1 MRNQKKKWNGIGRK
15 MVSILLCT
23 GMILPCLAEAAPEAM
38 AAEKRETVIL
48 ESSKL
53 PADRLPEGDCV
64 YFGTAAASVAE
75 QGEYAVRIYREG
87 DVSKSIEVE
96 MRTFDMTAVYGEDYE
111 LVMDGVE
118 ETASGKTLLETYVKG
133 QITEENE
140 VELPASASSGM
151 EENASGGGTKASEV
165 STLAAEKEKETGI
178 ESRKLQKTEDKTL
191 AASLSDMLVTDAM
204 GTIEFSSSCH
214 LTFEEGEKEKLV
226 TFRILEDD
234 ISEGTEGFSLYL
246 ASAEGADVFQVATC
260 AVSIEDDEKAERS
273 RISFAKPEYTTED
286 GKAVLT
292 VTRTGAE
299 QSVCDMRVQTVAQTA
314 QAGVDYEEKDE
325 TLTFAPYETEKKIET
340 AVSGSGSFYVTLT
353 ELTACEKGK
362 NAKAR
367 VDITEPAGAKK
378 SVRMLKKEADVNAG
392 GRKTYEI
399 KQPQTV
405 DVPVLG
411 NIAAGMGT
419 GLLTFGKTWWDD
431 EKTGYTL
438 QIGLDGSLG
447 ASAQP
452 EEKTQKYRDLHRMA
466 AGAKA
471 DKTDGA
477 ASQILSDLYSD
488 ALAGTEIND
497 GDIKSE
503 KIVTERIKKAVK
515 GDENGRAQQPS
526 AGLGTDAWNVGSAFV
541 LAFDFVYNPVTKE
554 YMFSCGSV
562 AAGGTYTFQ
571 KTAHTMISTLPA
583 YVNVALTMKEDFTDF
598 YEAGNGAKALTADEF
613 DSYSGNLAQM
623 LGDSGQTLSLSFAGK
638 AQAAVGTSVI
648 LSPRGYVTY
657 EMQFDAGVSEA
668 SSGGAKV
675 STAGGFRIDCMLFS
689 VDVSMCSAA
698 KGWGSLNHAAAGKV
712 SGAGEWNRAGTQSRR
727 AEEGVKVSTLLDGA
741 MEYTRPKVVPLDD
754 DNNKKM
760 MVFIGKRGNAQGDDA
775 NGMALYYSLY
785 DGFVWEMPK
794 QVADDG
800 TADSMPDVVRKD
812 GKVFIA
818 WADAGRTF
826 TEEDTNI
833 EKLKTMDI
841 SMAVYDIDAGTMGPE
856 IALQKDKYLDLAPE
870 ITVDDTN
877 VYISYM
883 KRDLSRTEEEKDL
896 LDIKHIYSVYAYTIY
911 NHQTGEVQEEYD
923 STEKFFYFYHLKL
936 TDPLVCDL
944 SSVSAKVNG
953 ETYLLSTYTINE
965 DEDFETETEVYL
977 MIYNKTKDKY
987 YFPIRITED
996 ETGQSNPK
1004 LTEVSGTVYLTWVSE
1019 GFCFN
1024 MMNVTELLTAVFD
1037 TSEGG
1042 AAEKSAYINDDYNRR
1057 GGTSEYL
1064 TRKSKWYQK
1073 SAGELGM
1080 DETDYAGSIY
1090 EDLANRDFHIVS
1102 SNVTGQED
1110 RKTCISS
1117 YTLTGKEDAL
1127 YLFYTD
1133 FGPEEEKACV
1143 ELYGVKYEKG
1153 AAGEK
1158 GSFGKAVQI
1167 TDQDKVIDEPDLY
1180 MGGDGMVTA
1189 VSSCYEQS
1197 IDEEGNVQFGEN
1209 KLVSMEFEPVSSIG
1223 FADDAITLPASLVAG
1238 EEQEIAFVV
1247 QNNGLAD
1254 ASGFDYTVTQVT
1266 DGAENIIGEK
1276 DNHVDAIVK
1285 SGECMEV
1292 RVPWTIPESDSETD
1306 IKISVTENGHTVE
1319 RTCRISHQ
1327 SRLSFT
1333 GTKVVWE
1340 EGRPYVKTVVKNVGN
1355 AKSEACEATLHSPD
1369 VEGADRKEYG
1379 KIPVPA
1385 LASGQE
1391 QTLTIAFTPEINDFS
1406 EWGVM
1411 EFCLSVSDGKATVAQ
1426 TNGQMVS
1433 LVSVCAQIENGSRLE
1448 LKAGETIPLQAK
1460 AAPWN
1465 ELAGN
1470 IQYTSSDPDIAV
1482 VDETGAVT
1490 GKKEGTVTIVA
1501 RWPETGLEASVEVG
1515 VSGQSGTE
1523 VTPTPDVS
1531 STPEPTGTL
1540 EPAKTPGPSGIPGQS
1555 AAPGQT
1561 TAPGQTGGAGTGV
1574 AVPGE
1579 AAGTKSIV
1587 TGKKSLVVAPGKTVS
1602 AAYQAVADIPGAGRP
1617 ADVTVSVSGNKKI
1630 SAKIQGSQVLVSADK
1645 KAVRGSAA
1653 SVILRS
1659 KDASGRDVSAVIKV
1673 TVQNKTRKLR
1683 TKVKSLTLKKGGNKK
1698 ITLNVTTQNKKKAT
1712 TDAVRVSSRI
1722 VSLAKSSAKK
1732 KKVIVTLKGKKKGT
1746 QKVVIRVGSKKVR
1759 VTVKVV

>member
-38 AAEKRETVIL
+38 AAEKKETVIL

-340 AVSGSGSFYVTLT
+340 VVSGSGSFYVTLT

-447 ASAQP
+447 ASAQQ
-452 EEKTQKYRDLHRMA
+452 EEKIQKYRDLHRMA

-515 GDENGRAQQPS
+515 GDENGRAQQPV

-623 LGDSGQTLSLSFAGK
+623 LGDSGQTLSLSFTGK

-712 SGAGEWNRAGTQSRR
+712 SGTGEWNRAGTQSRR

-826 TEEDTNI
+826 TKEDTNI

-856 IALQKDKYLDLAPE
+856 IALKKDGYLDLAPE

-896 LDIKHIYSVYAYTIY
+896 LDIKHIYSIYVYTIY

-923 STEKFFYFYHLKL
+923 STEKFFDFYHLKL

-977 MIYNKTKDKY
+977 VIYNKTKDKY

-1110 RKTCISS
+1110 RKTCIS
-1117 YTLTGKEDAL
+1117 
-1127 YLFYTD
+1127 
-1133 FGPEEEKACV
+1133 
-1143 ELYGVKYEKG
+1143 
-1153 AAGEK
+1153 
-1158 GSFGKAVQI
+1158 
-1167 TDQDKVIDEPDLY
+1167 
-1180 MGGDGMVTA
+1180 
-1189 VSSCYEQS
+1189 
-1197 IDEEGNVQFGEN
+1197 
-1209 KLVSMEFEPVSSIG
+1209 
-1223 FADDAITLPASLVAG
+1223 
-1238 EEQEIAFVV
+1238 
-1247 QNNGLAD
+1247 
-1254 ASGFDYTVTQVT
+1254 
-1266 DGAENIIGEK
+1266 
-1276 DNHVDAIVK
+1276 
-1285 SGECMEV
+1285 
-1292 RVPWTIPESDSETD
+1292 
-1306 IKISVTENGHTVE
+1306 
-1319 RTCRISHQ
+1319 
-1327 SRLSFT
+1327 
-1333 GTKVVWE
+1333 
-1340 EGRPYVKTVVKNVGN
+1340 
-1355 AKSEACEATLHSPD
+1355 
-1369 VEGADRKEYG
+1369 DRK
-1379 KIPVPA
+1379 
-1385 LASGQE
+1385 
-1391 QTLTIAFTPEINDFS
+1391 
-1406 EWGVM
+1406 
-1411 EFCLSVSDGKATVAQ
+1411 SVV
-1426 TNGQMVS
+1426 
-1433 LVSVCAQIENGSRLE
+1433 
-1448 LKAGETIPLQAK
+1448 
-1460 AAPWN
+1460 
-1465 ELAGN
+1465 
-1470 IQYTSSDPDIAV
+1470 
-1482 VDETGAVT
+1482 
-1490 GKKEGTVTIVA
+1490 
-1501 RWPETGLEASVEVG
+1501 
-1515 VSGQSGTE
+1515 
-1523 VTPTPDVS
+1523 
-1531 STPEPTGTL
+1531 
-1540 EPAKTPGPSGIPGQS
+1540 
-1555 AAPGQT
+1555 
-1561 TAPGQTGGAGTGV
+1561 
-1574 AVPGE
+1574 
-1579 AAGTKSIV
+1579 
-1587 TGKKSLVVAPGKTVS
+1587 
-1602 AAYQAVADIPGAGRP
+1602 
-1617 ADVTVSVSGNKKI
+1617 
-1630 SAKIQGSQVLVSADK
+1630 
-1645 KAVRGSAA
+1645 
-1653 SVILRS
+1653 
-1659 KDASGRDVSAVIKV
+1659 
-1673 TVQNKTRKLR
+1673 
-1683 TKVKSLTLKKGGNKK
+1683 
-1698 ITLNVTTQNKKKAT
+1698 
-1712 TDAVRVSSRI
+1712 
-1722 VSLAKSSAKK
+1722 
-1732 KKVIVTLKGKKKGT
+1732 
-1746 QKVVIRVGSKKVR
+1746 
-1759 VTVKVV
+1759 